1 MVLSIDSVLA
11 HTFIRTRI
19 MNKYILIL
27 LISTPLISF
36 SETGEDR
43 PNQVESVTEDEEI
56 IGGIGGTGL
65 MDLERPELLERPDI
79 DIDDLRDAGL
89 DEALSPGDITN
100 DSDDMIDSGDMGQP

>member
-79 DIDDLRDAGL
+79 DLDDLRDAGL
-89 DEALSPGDITN
+89 DEALSPGDIIN
-100 DSDDMIDSGDMGQP
+100 DSEDMIDSGDVGQP